1 MYEESFEKYNRL
13 TIKTLSTIKNEYEE
27 KKSIF
32 NDEEKIKTTYNSFT
46 LENDI
51 LNLIPNNYSSMIS
64 PLATYYSKK
73 IPFKHRNHSVNISK
87 KKEDKN
93 KLCLKKNFS
102 NRKGGKICFDNLTK
116 SKEKSE
122 EKYSISNLNF
132 ELFPNKKKEN
142 FIICDTENLSYEKLN
157 KTKKFINEKIN
168 HFKKEEKSNKY
179 EIIDNENNENIN
191 LMNIN
196 NYKEIETDSS
206 QTKSNSKTNS
216 HIPKINLETRN
227 IKQIFLTEED
237 NNFSSFRKEK
247 TIINQNQ
254 NFFRKMQFKSKI
266 KLPNFSWIV
275 NKENINCNSNN
286 NYYKNMNNSKNNK
299 KFKSKLI
306 IKRNKNSLNKETQNN
321 NYDIK
326 LIQSSELYKLH
337 RNNIYSDYKEKKTN
351 KYFQQS
357 EIYYKLTHINKNKP
371 EIK

>member
-1 MYEESFEKYNRL
+1 
-13 TIKTLSTIKNEYEE
+13 
-27 KKSIF
+27 
-32 NDEEKIKTTYNSFT
+32 
-46 LENDI
+46 
-51 LNLIPNNYSSMIS
+51 
-64 PLATYYSKK
+64 
-73 IPFKHRNHSVNISK
+73 
-87 KKEDKN
+87 
-93 KLCLKKNFS
+93 
-102 NRKGGKICFDNLTK
+102 
-116 SKEKSE
+116 
-122 EKYSISNLNF
+122 
-132 ELFPNKKKEN
+132 
-142 FIICDTENLSYEKLN
+142 
-157 KTKKFINEKIN
+157 
-168 HFKKEEKSNKY
+168 
-179 EIIDNENNENIN
+179 
-191 LMNIN
+191 MNIN

-237 NNFSSFRKEK
+237 NNNFNSFRKEK
-247 TIINQNQ
+247 NIIHQNQ

-275 NKENINCNSNN
+275 NKENINCNK